1 MIAKGLQR
9 MGTVIIFL
17 IINSVNSY
25 AQQKSAETY
34 TGWDELKND
43 VPEWLQDAKFGIY
56 FHWGVYT
63 VPAYNSE
70 WYSRG
75 MYVPDSKSN
84 RHYLETHN
92 SLKQFG
98 YKDYIP
104 SFKAQHFNA
113 AEWADLFVKAGA
125 RFAGPVAEH
134 ADGFSMWGSK
144 VNRWNARDMG
154 PQKDIVGE
162 MEKAI
167 KGRHLKFITTF
178 HHQWNWGG
186 ILLLILP

>member
-9 MGTVIIFL
+9 MGSVIIFL
-17 IINSVNSY
+17 IINSVNTC
-25 AQQKSAETY
+25 AQKKAVETF

-43 VPEWLQDAKFGIY
+43 VPKWLQDAKFGIY

-75 MYVPDSKSN
+75 MYIADSKSN
-84 RHYLETHN
+84 RHYLQTHH

-104 SFKAQHFNA
+104 SF
-113 AEWADLFVKAGA
+113 
-125 RFAGPVAEH
+125 
-134 ADGFSMWGSK
+134 
-144 VNRWNARDMG
+144 
-154 PQKDIVGE
+154 
-162 MEKAI
+162 
-167 KGRHLKFITTF
+167 
-178 HHQWNWGG
+178 
-186 ILLLILP
+186 